1 MLVLEAARRARGARR
16 AVEDVFFRLRRPPRT
31 MFLASSALRRFSRR
45 VIPGEEEN
53 DEAGEE
59 LDR

>member
-1 MLVLEAARRARGARR
+1 
-16 AVEDVFFRLRRPPRT
+16 